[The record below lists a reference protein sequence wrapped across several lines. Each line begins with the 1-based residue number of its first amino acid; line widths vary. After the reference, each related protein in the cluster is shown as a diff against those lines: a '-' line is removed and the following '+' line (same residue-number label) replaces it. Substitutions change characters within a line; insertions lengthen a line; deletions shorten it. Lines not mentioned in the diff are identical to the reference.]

1 MHIYTHNTTPT
12 TQMTFQNADGT
23 TTQLS
28 SGSLF
33 PSLNDDD
40 TPLAAQAAVAELV
53 DKATGE
59 RVLDVQPG
67 RCVVCVCVSG
77 LIVLFFFK

>member
-1 MHIYTHNTTPT
+1 MA
-12 TQMTFQNADGT
+12 FQDADGT

-33 PSLNDDD
+33 PSLNDVDDD
-40 TPLAAQAAVAELV
+40 TPMAAQKAAVAELV

-59 RVLDVQPG
+59 RVLDVRPG
-67 RCVVCVCVSG
+67 RHTCVRVSMVNG
-77 LIVLFFFK
+77 PLL